1 MLNNIKSLEEDESI
15 FESGK
20 YLDLDEDFFE
30 VFSRRID
37 EGFVG
42 EIFFNSVV
50 ESEILILY
58 FIFGLNE

>member
-1 MLNNIKSLEEDESI
+1 MLNNIKSFEEDESI

-20 YLDLDEDFFE
+20 YLDLDEDFFK
-30 VFSRRID
+30 VFGIRID
-37 EGFVG
+37 EGFIG
-42 EIFFNSVV
+42 EIFLNSVV

>member
-20 YLDLDEDFFE
+20 YLDLDEDFFK
-30 VFSRRID
+30 VFGRRID